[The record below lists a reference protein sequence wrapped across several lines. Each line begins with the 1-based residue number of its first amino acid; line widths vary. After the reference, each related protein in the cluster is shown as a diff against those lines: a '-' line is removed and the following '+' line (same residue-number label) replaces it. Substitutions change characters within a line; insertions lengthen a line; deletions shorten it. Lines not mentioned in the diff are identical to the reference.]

1 MTRQIALDATAKQ
14 QTNNERSFLFERIAR
29 ALFNRPKK
37 EPVERNP
44 LSTEQKILIT
54 NLKSMR

>member
-1 MTRQIALDATAKQ
+1 MARQIALDVNAKQ
-14 QTNNERSFLFERIAR
+14 QTNRERSFLFERIAR
-29 ALFNRPKK
+29 ILFNRSKK

-44 LSTEQKILIT
+44 LTTEQKILIT